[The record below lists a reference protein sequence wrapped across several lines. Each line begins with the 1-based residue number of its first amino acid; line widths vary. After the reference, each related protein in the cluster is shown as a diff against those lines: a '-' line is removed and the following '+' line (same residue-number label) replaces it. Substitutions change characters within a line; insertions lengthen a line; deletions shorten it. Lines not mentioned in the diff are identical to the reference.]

1 MFREMRRKKQVMDKK
16 EAEFLLA
23 KGTSGVLAVNGDDG
37 YPYAVPIS
45 YVYEHGRIYFHSA
58 KTGHKLDAILK
69 NEKVSFTVIGQ
80 DNVIPEE
87 FTTYFSSVIAFGKA
101 RIIEDAEEKMS
112 SLILLSEKY
121 SPNLEKEMN
130 EEIEKSINHLVMVAI
145 DVEHLT
151 GKEAIELVRKK

>member
-1 MFREMRRKKQVMDKK
+1 MFREMRRIKQLMDTR
-16 EAEFLLA
+16 EAELLLTI
-23 KGTSGVLAVNGDDG
+23 GTSGVLAVHGDGG

-45 YVYEHGRIYFHSA
+45 YVYDHGRIYFHSA
-58 KTGHKLDAILK
+58 KSGHKIDAIQK

-80 DNVIPEE
+80 DNIMPEE

-101 RIIEDAEEKMS
+101 RIIEDSEEKMT
-112 SLILLSEKY
+112 SLILLAEKY

-130 EEIEKSINHLVMVAI
+130 KEISKAINHLVMIAI
-145 DVEHLT
+145 DIEHLT